1 MLDTRFRS
9 GRYGFDSVSLA
20 MVLLAA
26 VICGVPYLWIA
37 SLALVALAVAR
48 GFSRNIAARTREAFA
63 FSGVMG
69 RVGAWL
75 GSAGRALARGFS
87 GASARLRERRA
98 YVVLRCPSCR
108 AKLRLPRGRGKL
120 AVTCPMCHCSF
131 IHKT

>member
-26 VICGVPYLWIA
+26 LICGVPYLWIA

-48 GFSRNIAARTREAFA
+48 GLSRNIAARTREALA
-63 FSGVMG
+63 FSGVTG
-69 RVGAWL
+69 RIGAGL
-75 GSAGRALARGFS
+75 GKAGHAVARFFTG
-87 GASARLRERRA
+87 GAARVREHRQ
-98 YVVLRCPSCR
+98 YVILRCPSCR